1 MKPAVRDGKETLAP
15 QDFLVQQKN
24 VMMHIWKREIKESRA
39 RLGPKEPVAH
49 GVPVV
54 PLEFLEVLDRQGL
67 ASEDLPDGQA

>member
-1 MKPAVRDGKETLAP
+1 MAP

-24 VMMHIWKREIKESRA
+24 VMMHIWKREIKESQA
-39 RLGPKEPVAH
+39 RLGPKEPEAH

-67 ASEDLPDGQA
+67 ASEDLLDGQA

>member
-1 MKPAVRDGKETLAP
+1 
-15 QDFLVQQKN
+15 
-24 VMMHIWKREIKESRA
+24 MMHIWKREIKESRA

>member
-1 MKPAVRDGKETLAP
+1 MKPALRDGKETLAP

-49 GVPVV
+49 GVPLV
-54 PLEFLEVLDRQGL
+54 PMEFLEVLDRQGL

>member
-1 MKPAVRDGKETLAP
+1 
-15 QDFLVQQKN
+15 
-24 VMMHIWKREIKESRA
+24 MMHIWKREIKECQA

-49 GVPVV
+49 KVPVV

>member
-1 MKPAVRDGKETLAP
+1 MAP

-24 VMMHIWKREIKESRA
+24 VMMHVWKRERKESRA
-39 RLGPKEPVAH
+39 CLGPKEPAAH

-67 ASEDLPDGQA
+67 ALEDLPDGQA